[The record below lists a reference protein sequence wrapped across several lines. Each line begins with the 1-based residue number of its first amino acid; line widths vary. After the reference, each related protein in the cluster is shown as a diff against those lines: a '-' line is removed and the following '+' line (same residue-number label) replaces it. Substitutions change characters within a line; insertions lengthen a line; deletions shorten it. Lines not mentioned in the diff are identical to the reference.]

1 MGSRR
6 SLTAKL
12 PSSNSKLC
20 GVSDCST
27 RPPRMCAIVFM
38 CRVCR
43 SSPSVHLL
51 KFQNYYTSRLLCV
64 LQEHPSR
71 LCTCMFSC
79 ADHNAPASFSKSC
92 QTKPCRAITTI
103 RAVAGQVAHKH
114 SHCCT

>member
-27 RPPRMCAIVFM
+27 RPPRVCAIVFM

-43 SSPSVHLL
+43 SSPSVHLHEL
-51 KFQNYYTSRLLCV
+51 QNLLCQSSAAGASKSSVHLYLFLYTS
-64 LQEHPSR
+64 
-71 LCTCMFSC
+71 
-79 ADHNAPASFSKSC
+79 
-92 QTKPCRAITTI
+92 
-103 RAVAGQVAHKH
+103 
-114 SHCCT
+114 